1 MRVAR
6 GVNRGRFWGDEQVAV
21 AVGAVLA
28 VQRCGEAGKWGRVA

>member
-1 MRVAR
+1 MAR

-28 VQRCGEAGKWGRVA
+28 VQRCGGAGKRERVA